1 VLNEEFI
8 LYTPP
13 RKCEELKPTITAF
26 IPEKYRSQSG
36 LTSLAIPHIPENAP
50 LRQRF
55 IDLKL
60 LEETPMAVLTQE
72 KIDTGTYQVRT
83 GQHSSNNSPF

>member
-36 LTSLAIPHIPENAP
+36 LTSLAISHIPENAP

-55 IDLKL
+55 YRS
-60 LEETPMAVLTQE
+60 
-72 KIDTGTYQVRT
+72 KIVRGDPHGCPHT
-83 GQHSSNNSPF
+83 RKN